1 MRHNK
6 MKTWSLEIWKVDN
19 KNHLVLLT
27 TASPEQF
34 YICHSIHSISETSQG
49 ASGIKAYCPS
59 WNILHRL
66 MTEYCIISHSFSPE
80 SRLCTYHI
88 VLPPAEP
95 MQSDDIVQP
104 LMHEMLAHLRPQS
117 IITDC
122 KTSYCMWCAHCELWT
137 RPRPRLLPWI
147 CCWGA
152 ALGWSVTGTWDWL
165 SRFDVTDHVW
175 TRDPGAWQLGSLA
188 DN

>member
-27 TASPEQF
+27 TSSPEQF

-66 MTEYCIISHSFSPE
+66 MTEYCIISHSFLPE

-88 VLPPAEP
+88 LLPPAKP
-95 MQSDDIVQP
+95 MQSDDIVQH
-104 LMHEMLAHLRPQS
+104 LMHGMLAHLRAS
-117 IITDC
+117 SKIA
-122 KTSYCMWCAHCELWT
+122 K
-137 RPRPRLLPWI
+137 PRTAYDVRTVNQTPPKAAAVVMLLI
-147 CCWGA
+147 HRGGA
-152 ALGWSVTGTWDWL
+152 ALVWAVAGTGCGGLTSL
-165 SRFDVTDHVW
+165 ITCGPG
-175 TRDPGAWQLGSLA
+175 TRGLGSLA

>member
-1 MRHNK
+1 MRKMTWSCFICVYWIYRPFIGTYSVSFHTKWLVIAFTLMRHNK

-88 VLPPAEP
+88 LLPPAKP
-95 MQSDDIVQP
+95 MQSDDIVQH

-122 KTSYCMWCAHCELWT
+122 KTSYCM
-137 RPRPRLLPWI
+137 
-147 CCWGA
+147 
-152 ALGWSVTGTWDWL
+152 
-165 SRFDVTDHVW
+165 
-175 TRDPGAWQLGSLA
+175 
-188 DN
+188 

>member
-19 KNHLVLLT
+19 NNHLVLLT

-34 YICHSIHSISETSQG
+34 YICHSIHSISETRPLALKRTVRLG
-49 ASGIKAYCPS
+49 TFCI
-59 WNILHRL
+59 RL

-88 VLPPAEP
+88 LLPPAKP
-95 MQSDDIVQP
+95 MQSDDIVQH

-122 KTSYCMWCAHCELWT
+122 KTSYCM
-137 RPRPRLLPWI
+137 
-147 CCWGA
+147 
-152 ALGWSVTGTWDWL
+152 
-165 SRFDVTDHVW
+165 
-175 TRDPGAWQLGSLA
+175 
-188 DN
+188 

>member
-88 VLPPAEP
+88 LLPPVKP
-95 MQSDDIVQP
+95 MQSDDIVQH

-122 KTSYCMWCAHCELWT
+122 KTSYCMWCAHCEPDPAPGCCRGYVAEEQLWAG
-137 RPRPRLLPWI
+137 L
-147 CCWGA
+147 
-152 ALGWSVTGTWDWL
+152 
-165 SRFDVTDHVW
+165 
-175 TRDPGAWQLGSLA
+175 
-188 DN
+188 

>member
-88 VLPPAEP
+88 LLPPAKP
-95 MQSDDIVQP
+95 MQSDDIVQH
-104 LMHEMLAHLRPQS
+104 LMQEMLAHLRASSQIAKPRTACDVRTVNQTPPQAAAV
-117 IITDC
+117 D
-122 KTSYCMWCAHCELWT
+122 M
-137 RPRPRLLPWI
+137 LLRSSSGLVCNWD
-147 CCWGA
+147 
-152 ALGWSVTGTWDWL
+152 LGLV
-165 SRFDVTDHVW
+165 VEV
-175 TRDPGAWQLGSLA
+175 
-188 DN
+188 

>member
-19 KNHLVLLT
+19 NNHLVLLT

-88 VLPPAEP
+88 LLPPAKP
-95 MQSDDIVQP
+95 MQSDDIVQH

-137 RPRPRLLPWI
+137 RPRPRLPWI
-147 CCWGA
+147 CCW
-152 ALGWSVTGTWDWL
+152 
-165 SRFDVTDHVW
+165 
-175 TRDPGAWQLGSLA
+175 
-188 DN
+188 